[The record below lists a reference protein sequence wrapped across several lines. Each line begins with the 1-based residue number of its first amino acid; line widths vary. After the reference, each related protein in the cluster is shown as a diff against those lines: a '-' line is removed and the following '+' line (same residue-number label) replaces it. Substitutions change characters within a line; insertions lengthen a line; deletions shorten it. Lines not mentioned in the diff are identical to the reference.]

1 VACGTHHLVGVENFF
16 IFELSVRSLAFS
28 NQERKFMPRDFFD
41 GFLWHSAIGID
52 SSVDGNR
59 KFVTRMANTPKA
71 RAMFIASGENML
83 IHRTTRALWKLSD
96 DKRSI
101 EPVFDT
107 DVLGEDEVRQAMSE
121 E

>member
-1 VACGTHHLVGVENFF
+1 M
-16 IFELSVRSLAFS
+16 S
-28 NQERKFMPRDFFD
+28 RDIFD

-52 SSVDGNR
+52 ASLDGNK
-59 KFVTRMANTPKA
+59 KFVTRIANTSRA
-71 RAMFIASGENML
+71 RAMFIASGDNFL

-96 DKRSI
+96 DKKTI

-107 DVLGEDEVRQAMSE
+107 DVLGEDEVREATAE